1 MLKQKQQLLRVQGE
15 IIKSWLLLTIYTREL
30 TLEVVCSLFVSGKK
44 FKKVRILKL
53 TRFIFVRQNFIFEK
67 TVKSELIFPVEG
79 FPGPQTSLEIEI
91 LKKNLNFLKLK
102 KLWHFCEIG
111 SANRKSSIFL

>member
-53 TRFIFVRQNFIFEK
+53 TRFIFDGEISFFENR
-67 TVKSELIFPVEG
+67 
-79 FPGPQTSLEIEI
+79 
-91 LKKNLNFLKLK
+91 LKVN
-102 KLWHFCEIG
+102 
-111 SANRKSSIFL
+111 